1 MSALA
6 IRAAMRRQRRRMAM
20 LLAVVVVACA
30 ITAHHSG
37 VPTDMHHDTGMSSV
51 VEMCLGVFTAVG
63 AALLAVGVAVLVL
76 GRWRA
81 GRMLRAPVMRRV
93 AMAPIARAR
102 HGPFAVRVLCVS
114 QR

>member
-1 MSALA
+1 
-6 IRAAMRRQRRRMAM
+6 MAM

-37 VPTDMHHDTGMSSV
+37 VPTDMHHDTGMSPV

-93 AMAPIARAR
+93 AMPPIARAR